1 MANTLHVEVVSA
13 EAKVFSGEA
22 EFVVLPGEM
31 SELGIYPRHA
41 PLLSRIRPGEVRI
54 RIPGQVEEEV
64 IFVAGGILE
73 VQPTEVTVMADSAV
87 RSADA
92 DEAKALQAKKEAEAV
107 IRAGKE
113 TTYFE
118 FVKAESELAV
128 ALLQLQRLR
137 TRGRGSGRDV

>member
-1 MANTLHVEVVSA
+1 MAETLHVEVVSA
-13 EAKVFSGEA
+13 EAKLFSGEA
-22 EFVVLPGEM
+22 EFVVLPGEV
-31 SELGIYPRHA
+31 SQLGIYPRHA

-54 RIPGQVEEEV
+54 RMPGKQEEEV

-87 RSADA
+87 RSSDA
-92 DEAKALQAKKEAEAV
+92 DEAKALKAKEDAEA
-107 IRAGKE
+107 IMQAGKE

-118 FVKAESELAV
+118 FARAESELAV

-137 TRGRGSGRDV
+137 RGRSSGKDI